1 MHTLPQKT
9 PIVKPITKRT
19 ALSLVLSGYRI
30 VYKGK
35 LIQGHITQING
46 QPVVR
51 KGA

>member
-1 MHTLPQKT
+1 MHTVTQKA

-30 VYKGK
+30 VYRGK
-35 LIQGHITQING
+35 LVQGSITHVDG
-46 QPVVR
+46 HPVR